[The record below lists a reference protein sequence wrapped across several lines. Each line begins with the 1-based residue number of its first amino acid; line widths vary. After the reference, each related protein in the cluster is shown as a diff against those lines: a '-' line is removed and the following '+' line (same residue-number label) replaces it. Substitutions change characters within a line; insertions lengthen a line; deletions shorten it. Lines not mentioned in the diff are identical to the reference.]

1 MKLSISA
8 KIILGHVPL
17 VSVMILIAAYAL
29 ASLNEVGKISKEIV
43 ERDIVLIEAA
53 NNMISTLLA
62 QESYGRRYVILQS
75 PQMRE
80 LFLQRSKAFDAEIA
94 RIRTLQKQDNIPS
107 GKLAVLHKEF
117 NDLYEDWL
125 KNLGNATASLTR
137 EYDQKIKGKLD
148 ELTDLIQTMVSDV
161 KQNQNRQILRA
172 SGAGLKAFR
181 LTAILAS
188 IGILL
193 GIGSATF
200 TIRNIARSIHQLKL
214 STREISEGKFD
225 HVPNV
230 TADDELG
237 ELAGAFG
244 KMARRL
250 ARLEEVS
257 LDANPLTRL
266 PGGIAIENVLKH
278 RLAGKRPLAFC
289 LIDLDNF
296 KSFNDR
302 YGYAMGN
309 QVITTTAALIQ
320 KSVSK
325 HGAEN
330 DFVGH
335 IGGDDFA
342 IITTPDKYE
351 RVCQYMIKKFDKKII
366 GFYNADDRANG
377 CIRGKTRQGEEVRFP
392 IMTISIAVVTNEEKT
407 AINHIKIGEI
417 AAELKGHAKS
427 IPGSVCVV
435 DRRGKNVSSA
445 PRT

>member
-1 MKLSISA
+1 MKLNIPA
-8 KIILGHVPL
+8 KIILGYVPL

-53 NNMISTLLA
+53 NNMIDTLLA

-75 PQMRE
+75 PQMQE
-80 LFLQRSKAFDAEIA
+80 LFWQRSKAFDAEIA
-94 RIRTLQKQDNIPS
+94 RIRTLQNQDNIPS
-107 GKLAVLHKEF
+107 GKLTVLHKEF

-125 KNLGNATASLTR
+125 KQLGNAPASLTK
-137 EYDQKIKGKLD
+137 EFDQKIKGKLD
-148 ELTDLIQTMVSDV
+148 ELTALIQIMISDV

-181 LTAILAS
+181 LTAILS
-188 IGILL
+188 SLGILL
-193 GIGSATF
+193 GIGAATF
-200 TIRNIARSIHQLKL
+200 TIRNIGRSIYQLKL

-230 TADDELG
+230 SADDELG

-244 KMARRL
+244 EMARRL

-278 RLAGKRPLAFC
+278 RLAGKRPVAFC

-309 QVITTTAALIQ
+309 QVIKTTAGLIQ
-320 KSVSK
+320 KSIAK
-325 HGAEN
+325 YGTEG

-342 IITTPDKYE
+342 IITTPEKYE
-351 RVCQYMIKKFDKKII
+351 RVCKFIIKKFDKKII
-366 GFYNADDRANG
+366 DFYNTDDRVNG
-377 CIRGKTRQGEEVRFP
+377 CIKGKTRQGEEVRFP
-392 IMTISIAVVTNEEKT
+392 IMTVSIAVVTNEEKT
-407 AINHIKIGEI
+407 AINHIQIGEI

-427 IPGSVCVV
+427 IPGSICVV
-435 DRRGKNVSSA
+435 DRRGKKA
-445 PRT
+445 